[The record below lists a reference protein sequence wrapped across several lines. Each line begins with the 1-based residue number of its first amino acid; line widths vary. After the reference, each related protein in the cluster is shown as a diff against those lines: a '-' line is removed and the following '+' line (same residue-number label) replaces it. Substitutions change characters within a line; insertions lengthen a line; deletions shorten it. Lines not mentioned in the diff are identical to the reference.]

1 MEEKEHRASLSPKL
15 GYVGTDLGVLPAEWK
30 VVSVAD
36 AGDAAQVSDRE
47 DLHMWDRRCILKRL
61 ERGARPVVNLERNRL
76 AMQIRPAGQESAR
89 HRLIDAWCQAQ
100 LRAALLA
107 FITKQPAEMH
117 LHVRRVFV
125 QRMKTT

>member
-1 MEEKEHRASLSPKL
+1 MEEKEHRTSLSPKL

-36 AGDAAQVSDRE
+36 AGDAAQVPDRE
-47 DLHMWDRRCILKRL
+47 DLHVWDRRCILKRL

-76 AMQIRPAGQESAR
+76 AMKMRPAGQESAC
-89 HRLIDAWCQAQ
+89 HRLIDAWRRAQ
-100 LRAALLA
+100 LRATLLA

-117 LHVRRVFV
+117 VHVGRVFV

>member
-1 MEEKEHRASLSPKL
+1 MEKKEHRASLSPKL
-15 GYVGTDLGVLPAEWK
+15 GYVGTDRGVLPAKWK

-36 AGDAAQVSDRE
+36 AGDAAQVPDRK
-47 DLHMWDRRCILKRL
+47 DLHVWDRSCILKRL
-61 ERGARPVVNLERNRL
+61 KRGARPVVKLERNRL
-76 AMQIRPAGQESAR
+76 AMQVRPAGQESAC
-89 HRLIDAWCQAQ
+89 HRLINAWCRAQ

-117 LHVRRVFV
+117 LHVGLVFV